1 MATAIAVLPGDHLA
15 DPGLTLAGQAAN
27 AAAAHSAFT
36 RYQSK
41 RAENT
46 LRTQRAGLGVFAS
59 YLAAVG
65 VTADGAALAAE
76 PGAWRGVTWGLVD
89 GFVAWMIGAGYSV
102 AAINQRLSI
111 VKTYA
116 RLAAKAGA
124 LSAAEWTMIR
134 AVDGYTVGEGRRMDD
149 RRAQT
154 RRSTKKAA
162 AVALTA
168 EQVRALKA
176 QPDSTPQG
184 RRDRVLICLLA
195 DHGLRVGEVAR
206 LRVEDVD
213 LAAGRLTFWR
223 PKVGLTQTHDLTID
237 TRQALRRYMA
247 NDAPGSGP
255 LLRASAGPGRLTHAG
270 VSDRNLSQRVR
281 VLGARIGVER
291 LSAHDLRHYW
301 ATQAARKGTPIDRLQ
316 QAGGW
321 ASPAMPLR
329 YIEAAAIA
337 NEGVLL

>member
-1 MATAIAVLPGDHLA
+1 MATTITVLPGAHLA
-15 DPGLTLAGQAAN
+15 DPALTLAGQAAN
-27 AAAAHSAFT
+27 AAAARSAFD
-36 RYQSK
+36 RYQAK

-46 LRTQRAGLGVFAS
+46 LRTQRAGLGLFAS

-65 VTADGAALAAE
+65 VQKDGADLAAE

-89 GFVAWMIGAGYSV
+89 GFVAWMIRGGYSV

-124 LSAAEWTMIR
+124 LSAEEWTMIR
-134 AVDGYTVGEGRRMDD
+134 AVDGYTVGEGRRMDE

-154 RRSTKKAA
+154 RRSTKAA
-162 AVALTA
+162 QAVALTPA
-168 EQVRALKA
+168 QVRALKA
-176 QPDSTPQG
+176 QPDTPQG
-184 RRDRVLICLLA
+184 RRDGLLVCLLA

-281 VLGARIGVER
+281 VLGERIGVVG

-301 ATQAARKGTPIDRLQ
+301 ATAAARAGTPIDRLQ